1 MYRNT
6 TFTFTPSTSICSFIK
21 EINSQINF
29 IIFKID
35 PLEIDITEIL

>member
-1 MYRNT
+1 MFRNT
-6 TFTFTPSTSICSFIK
+6 TFTFTPSSFIK